1 MIYGQRIPS
10 KSESADNPVEFRV
23 HGATRPFNGK
33 LSAAEYYVSPVADIH
48 LKPGHLTPNFN
59 NKNQYNWHRDANN
72 GALASTLDDMAEG
85 GHLPDHPARP
95 GHSVL
100 PDWDDAH
107 WPRPDRGSDPFAP
120 GSGGHDDQVAPA
132 PAARSRE
139 ATQSLKA
146 GAEQWESSVSGG
158 TPAPHI
164 TDVLPYRDRNNLKA
178 NPTLFRSEP
187 STISYLMGDP
197 SMSHAVPT
205 LLGMA
210 INHARKIGDGTLQ
223 ASDSLSRYSSPIV
236 QRGLD
241 AGVLVPNVDNPTG
254 KQNNGMSIN
263 EHVTFVNN
271 GDTPEQAM
279 SQSLLRSSY
288 HGTPMGA
295 GKEEEDYRIQGGE
308 LLRRA
313 LRPNHPAALAST
325 RPQPLTPD
333 YLDQVAQSIN
343 GKPKFE
349 VVSPDTV
356 SAARQ
361 TIRGLFR
368 QPSEESVKEKMSD
381 SDRDQARWL
390 DSYNEE
396 RPNNAGEAK
405 DLAEGTSPYRNMVH
419 KPLGSSDMAVTRAA
433 GYDPIPD
440 SGLANYPASE
450 SKQDWQAG
458 GGYQGIGPRRMNSMS
473 NRQQGE
479 PSAHHLRT
487 EIGEQGRIPF
497 SKTISVRSKDKP

>member
-10 KSESADNPVEFRV
+10 KSESAENPVEFRV
-23 HGATRPFNGK
+23 HGATRTRSFAN
-33 LSAAEYYVSPVADIH
+33 ESPVAEVH

-72 GALASTLDDMAEG
+72 GALASTLEDMAEG

-107 WPRPDRGSDPFAP
+107 WQSDPFAP
-120 GSGGHDDQVAPA
+120 GSGGHDDQVTFQRGA

-139 ATQSLKA
+139 TTHSLKA

-164 TDVLPYRDRNNLKA
+164 TDVSSYRDR

-187 STISYLMGDP
+187 STLSFLKGDP

-223 ASDSLSRYSSPIV
+223 ASDSLSKHSSPIV
-236 QRGLD
+236 KRGLD
-241 AGVLVPNVDNPTG
+241 AGVLVPNPDNRTG
-254 KQNNGMSIN
+254 VQNNGMSIN
-263 EHVTFVNN
+263 EHVTFVNE

-279 SQSLLRSSY
+279 SQSRLR
-288 HGTPMGA
+288 GTSITMGA
-295 GKEEEDYRIQGGE
+295 GEEEEDYRIQGGE

-333 YLDQVAQSIN
+333 YLDQVAQSLN

-396 RPNNAGEAK
+396 RPNNAGEAQ
-405 DLAEGTSPYRNMVH
+405 DLAEGTSPYRSMVQ